1 MPALKAYSLKKTVW
15 TAVAV
20 SSLLCA
26 AIYVVSLTLGR
37 FTSTLLPDTGASWYY
52 WKLPRASLW
61 ATVSAWVLYAAHQTA
76 VFIMVAKLTKAQNL
90 PENEAGSLNIRFLVI
105 NGVFAALHILQTAF
119 FYDGL
124 AQQVPVMSSQGSVIV
139 MLVFMLI
146 MLNGKRGLFFGKRV
160 KLSSAGVRGVY
171 AVHSFY
177 IAWAVTYT
185 FWFHP
190 TEGTAGHIIGFF
202 YLFLLMIQLS
212 LAKTKLHSNIRWL
225 TLLEVYVAM
234 HGAIV
239 AAEAKN
245 GMWPM
250 FLFGFLMMFIVTG
263 QYGIIKQKSAL
274 IGASAVYLIMAFLVY
289 SGVFGNDNTLA
300 DIHQI
305 TWIPIILYGLVFV
318 FAWVLALFFRK
329 NPAKTKKPA

>member
-1 MPALKAYSLKKTVW
+1 MSSEKTYSLKKTAW
-15 TAVAV
+15 ISVAV
-20 SSLLCA
+20 SLVLCL
-26 AIYVVSLTLGR
+26 AIYLVSLTLTR

-52 WKLPRASLW
+52 WKLPRPELF
-61 ATVSAWVLYAAHQTA
+61 ATLSSWGLYLTHQIIA
-76 VFIMVAKLTKAQNL
+76 FVMIAKINKTPPLA
-90 PENEAGSLNIRFLVI
+90 ENEASRLNIQFLII

-124 AQQVPVMSSQGSVIV
+124 AQQTPVMSSQGSVIV

-160 KLSSAGVRGVY
+160 KLPAAGVRGVY
-171 AVHSFY
+171 TIHSYY
-177 IAWAVTYT
+177 IAWAIIYT

-212 LAKTKLHSNIRWL
+212 LAKTKLHSNIKWL

-239 AAEAKN
+239 AVEAKN

-263 QYGIIKQKSAL
+263 QFGIIKQKSAL
-274 IGASAVYLIMAFLVY
+274 IGASGVYLIMAFLVY

-318 FAWVLALFFRK
+318 LVWVISLFFRK
-329 NPAKTKKPA
+329 KPQIQ

>member
-1 MPALKAYSLKKTVW
+1 M
-15 TAVAV
+15 
-20 SSLLCA
+20 
-26 AIYVVSLTLGR
+26 
-37 FTSTLLPDTGASWYY
+37 
-52 WKLPRASLW
+52 
-61 ATVSAWVLYAAHQTA
+61 
-76 VFIMVAKLTKAQNL
+76 
-90 PENEAGSLNIRFLVI
+90 
-105 NGVFAALHILQTAF
+105 

-124 AQQVPVMSSQGSVIV
+124 AQQMPVMSSQGSVIV

-146 MLNGKRGLFFGKRV
+146 MLNGRRGLFFGKKV
-160 KLSSAGVRGVY
+160 KLPSAGVRGVRIIHPY
-171 AVHSFY
+171 Y
-177 IAWAVTYT
+177 IAWAVIYT

-190 TEGTAGHIIGFF
+190 AEGTVGHLIGFF

-212 LAKTKLHSNIRWL
+212 LAKTKIHTQINWL
-225 TLLEVYVAM
+225 TFLEVFVAL

-239 AAEAKN
+239 AVVAKN

-274 IGASAVYLIMAFLVY
+274 FGASAVYLAMAFLVY

-305 TWIPIILYGLVFV
+305 TWIPIILYGFV
-318 FAWVLALFFRK
+318 FAFLWVISLFFL
-329 NPAKTKKPA
+329 KKKAPPKEKAA